1 MGCQWNL
8 NQLNNKSTRV
18 HVIMSCNKYF
28 FTIYNYHTSVHGC
41 VSNTDRSPND
51 KDWPITDLPDLA
63 TVLRDH
69 HLVALKELKK
79 VRSQLSRV
87 NRCLSYLITPTLG
100 TSSKPFH
107 IDSTNIQTDLKYRA
121 YFCKFLMIKSSL
133 IKESGGEGGRSNQSS
148 IQDFGLHVTISVW
161 HGIQTFQYL
170 KFDRWFC
177 GACRLVLLNIAF
189 FFGLDN
195 TFFFI
200 SCLPDHSKLIKHLR
214 SPF

>member
-1 MGCQWNL
+1 MGCHWNL

-87 NRCLSYLITPTLG
+87 NRCLSYLITSTLG

-133 IKESGGEGGRSNQSS
+133 IKESGGRAVGRIKVRFKILAYMLQFQCGMEFRLSNISNL
-148 IQDFGLHVTISVW
+148 IVDFAEPVG
-161 HGIQTFQYL
+161 
-170 KFDRWFC
+170 
-177 GACRLVLLNIAF
+177 
-189 FFGLDN
+189 
-195 TFFFI
+195 
-200 SCLPDHSKLIKHLR
+200 
-214 SPF
+214 